1 MKTTAPA
8 KTKEIGLGFITELD
22 RYLFGQGTHYKI
34 FEKLGAHPKTYKG
47 KAGMYFAVWAPHAK
61 AVGVV
66 GDFNGWDPDAA
77 PMSPL
82 ADSGIYEA
90 FIPGVG
96 LGELYKFAITTQEGM
111 ILFKADPYAVHA
123 EFRPGTASIT
133 EDINGFKWDDAA
145 WMETRKKADP
155 VKSPMAIY
163 EVHLGS
169 WRKKDRPQKEGYYT
183 YMEAAHELADYV
195 KKMGYTHVELMG
207 IAEHPYDG
215 SWGYQVTGYY
225 APTSRY
231 GTPKEFM
238 YFVNYLHKKGIGI
251 ILDWVPAHFPKDAHG
266 LADFDG
272 QPLYEYADPR
282 KGEHPDWGTKVFDYS
297 KNEVKNFLIANALYW
312 VENFH
317 VDGLRVDAV
326 ASMLYLDYGKNPG
339 EWVANMY
346 GGHENLEAVEFLKHL
361 NSVFKG
367 RKDGAVLIAEE
378 STAWPKVTGNVKED
392 GLGFDYKWNMGWMN
406 DFLGYMKCD
415 PYFRCHHYG
424 ELTFSMIYAYSED
437 FILVFSHD
445 EVVHGKGSKVIKM
458 PGETFEAKFAN
469 LRAAYGFMTGHPGK
483 KLLFMGQEFGQMDE
497 WNENKSLEWEL
508 LEYPIHKNMQSYVK
522 ALNFLYRE
530 HPALYEE
537 DYMPDGFEWIN
548 CMDSANNIAAF
559 LRKTDK
565 PEETLLFVC
574 NFAPVE
580 HEKYKMGVPFP
591 GKYKEIFNSE
601 SKNFG
606 GCGIVNPRVKSSKA
620 EECDGRE
627 ESITVHIAPLGISVF
642 SCTPVKRVK
651 KTARTAGK
659 TAKSKAAGTGRAVA
673 AGRSSGAAGGRRKA
687 SVQEKAPE
695 GNVIAFKADKSLY
708 GTLADLRED
717 DEAKEAL
724 KQAMDGQKKE
734 GDESQRK
741 TAQESREKE
750 NKNPVVTVIKGAQ
763 KALQTGRRSK

>member
-1 MKTTAPA
+1 MTRTKKTTAPA

-47 KAGMYFAVWAPHAK
+47 KSGMYFAVWAPHAK

-90 FIPGVG
+90 FIPGIG
-96 LGELYKFAITTQEGM
+96 LGELYKFAITTQEGK

-133 EDINGFKWDDAA
+133 EDITGFKWDDAN
-145 WMETRKKADP
+145 WMEARKKADP

-238 YFVNYLHKKGIGI
+238 YFVNYLHKKGIGV

-326 ASMLYLDYGKNPG
+326 ASMLYLDYGRSDGNWVPNKYG
-339 EWVANMY
+339 ENK
-346 GGHENLEAVEFLKHL
+346 NLEAIEFFRHL
-361 NSVFKG
+361 NSVLTG
-367 RKDGAVLIAEE
+367 HLTGAMMIAEE
-378 STAWPKVTGNVKED
+378 STAWPGVTKPPEEG
-392 GLGFDYKWNMGWMN
+392 GLGFTFKWNMGWMH
-406 DFLGYMKCD
+406 DFLEYMKLD
-415 PYFRCHHYG
+415 PYFRKFNHNKMTFGITYATS
-424 ELTFSMIYAYSED
+424 ENYILT
-437 FILVFSHD
+437 LSHD
-445 EVVHGKGSKVIKM
+445 EVVHLKCSMINKM
-458 PGETFEAKFAN
+458 PGLNGDKFAN
-469 LRAAYGFMTGHPGK
+469 LKAGYTFMMGHPGK
-483 KLLFMGQEFGQMDE
+483 KLLFMGQDFGQYHEWDE
-497 WNENKSLEWEL
+497 KVALDWYLADEPLHKDLQKYYSDL
-508 LEYPIHKNMQSYVK
+508 LHVYQKY
-522 ALNFLYRE
+522 
-530 HPALYEE
+530 PALWQL
-537 DYMPDGFEWIN
+537 DSDWNGFQWIN
-548 CMDSANNIAAF
+548 ANDGDRSIF
-559 LRKTDK
+559 SFIRRD
-565 PEETLLFVC
+565 ETGKKNLLFVI
-574 NFAPVE
+574 NFTPVARDD
-580 HEKYKMGVPFP
+580 YRVGVPKS
-591 GKYKEIFNSE
+591 GTYSLILDSEHGLYKRGEHAFSAR
-601 SKNFG
+601 SK
-606 GCGIVNPRVKSSKA
+606 KS
-620 EECDGRE
+620 ECDGQPY
-627 ESITVHIAPLGISVF
+627 SFAYPL
-642 SCTPVKRVK
+642 P
-651 KTARTAGK
+651 A
-659 TAKSKAAGTGRAVA
+659 
-673 AGRSSGAAGGRRKA
+673 
-687 SVQEKAPE
+687 
-695 GNVIAFKADKSLY
+695 Y
-708 GTLADLRED
+708 GTAIF
-717 DEAKEAL
+717 KF
-724 KQAMDGQKKE
+724 
-734 GDESQRK
+734 
-741 TAQESREKE
+741 
-750 NKNPVVTVIKGAQ
+750 N
-763 KALQTGRRSK
+763 

>member
-1 MKTTAPA
+1 MTRTKKTTAPA
-8 KTKEIGLGFITELD
+8 KTKEISLGFITELD

-145 WMETRKKADP
+145 WMETRKNADP

-251 ILDWVPAHFPKDAHG
+251 ILDWAPAHFPKDAHG

-326 ASMLYLDYGKNPG
+326 ASMLYLDYGRSDGNWVPNKYG
-339 EWVANMY
+339 ENK
-346 GGHENLEAVEFLKHL
+346 NLEAIEFFRHL
-361 NSVFKG
+361 NSVLTG
-367 RKDGAVLIAEE
+367 HLTGAMMIAEE
-378 STAWPKVTGNVKED
+378 STAWPGVTKPPEEG
-392 GLGFDYKWNMGWMN
+392 GLGFTFKWNMGWMH
-406 DFLGYMKCD
+406 DFLEYMKLD
-415 PYFRCHHYG
+415 PYFRKFNHNKMTFGITYATS
-424 ELTFSMIYAYSED
+424 ENYILT
-437 FILVFSHD
+437 LSHD
-445 EVVHGKGSKVIKM
+445 EVVHLKCSMINKM
-458 PGETFEAKFAN
+458 PGLNGDKFAN
-469 LRAAYGFMTGHPGK
+469 LKAGYTFMMGHPGK
-483 KLLFMGQEFGQMDE
+483 KLLFMGQDFGQMDE
-497 WNENKSLEWEL
+497 WNEKTSLEWGL
-508 LEYPIHKNMQSYVK
+508 LKYDIHSQMKDYVK
-522 ALNFLYRE
+522 ALNHLYRTQ
-530 HPALYEE
+530 PALYRM
-537 DYMPDGFEWIN
+537 DYEPEGFEWIN
-548 CMDSANNIAAF
+548 CTYNDENIVIF
-559 LRKTDK
+559 ERKTEK

-580 HEKYKMGVPFP
+580 HEKFRLGVPFA
-591 GKYKEIFNSE
+591 GKYKEILNSDA
-601 SKNFG
+601 KQFG
-606 GCGIVNPRVKSSKA
+606 GSGMVNPRVKMSKK
-620 EECDGRE
+620 EEWDTRKN
-627 ESITVHIAPLGISVF
+627 SIAINLAPMSTAVF
-642 SCTPVKRVK
+642 SCTPYEEEAEPEKK
-651 KTARTAGK
+651 KTAEKRKRPARQPSVKLPASPLDVISEKVGQIIK
-659 TAKSKAAGTGRAVA
+659 TAR
-673 AGRSSGAAGGRRKA
+673 
-687 SVQEKAPE
+687 
-695 GNVIAFKADKSLY
+695 
-708 GTLADLRED
+708 
-717 DEAKEAL
+717 
-724 KQAMDGQKKE
+724 
-734 GDESQRK
+734 
-741 TAQESREKE
+741 ESRH
-750 NKNPVVTVIKGAQ
+750 
-763 KALQTGRRSK
+763 